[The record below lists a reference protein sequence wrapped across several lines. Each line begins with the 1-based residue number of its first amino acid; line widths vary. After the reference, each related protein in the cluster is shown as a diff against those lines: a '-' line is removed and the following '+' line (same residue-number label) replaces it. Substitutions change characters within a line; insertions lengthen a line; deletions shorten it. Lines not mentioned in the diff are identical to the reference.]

1 MNHEIRLPVASSSCL
16 VFHHDYINIKILITV
31 IKLILAPCTIISSAS
46 YKNYNYFTNVLSR
59 GVGGDVGG
67 VGGGHHNEG
76 VDEDNE

>member
-1 MNHEIRLPVASSSCL
+1 MSLFGDNS
-16 VFHHDYINIKILITV
+16 INILITG
-31 IKLILAPCTIISSAS
+31 IKLILAPFHILSSAS
-46 YKNYNYFTNVLSR
+46 YKNYYYFTNVLSW